1 MRPFAYSRATDISAA
16 IALESRQPETK
27 FLGGGTNLLDLMK
40 MGVENPTHLID
51 ITRLPLAQV
60 EERPDGV
67 RIGAMV
73 RNSEL
78 AAHPLILQNYP
89 VLSQAIL
96 AGASPQLRNMA
107 TTGGN
112 LLQRTRCPYFYD
124 PSYAECNKRAP
135 GSGCSAIKGYNR
147 IHAILGTSEH
157 CIATYPG
164 DMAVALMALDAKVLV
179 KGPQGERSIPVTGF
193 YRLPAATPHLENE
206 LKPNELITA
215 VELPPAI
222 ANAGSNDLKVRDRN
236 SYAFAL
242 VSVAAIVDVDQNR
255 QVRQARIAL
264 GGVGTRPWRILQAED
279 ALRGKTADDA
289 AFHNAAEIL
298 VRGAKA
304 YRYNGFKI
312 ELARRAVVKALGA
325 ASNRV

>member
-1 MRPFAYSRATDISAA
+1 
-16 IALESRQPETK
+16 
-27 FLGGGTNLLDLMK
+27 
-40 MGVENPTHLID
+40 
-51 ITRLPLAQV
+51 
-60 EERPDGV
+60 
-67 RIGAMV
+67 
-73 RNSEL
+73 
-78 AAHPLILQNYP
+78 
-89 VLSQAIL
+89 
-96 AGASPQLRNMA
+96 MA

-135 GSGCSAIKGYNR
+135 GSGCAAIKGYNR
-147 IHAILGTSEH
+147 IHAVLGTSDH

-179 KGPQGERSIPVTGF
+179 QGPQGERSIPVTGF
-193 YRLPAATPHLENE
+193 YRLPGATPHLENE

-222 ANAGSNDLKVRDRN
+222 ANAGSNYLKVRDRN

-242 VSVAAIVDVDQNR
+242 VSVAAIVDLDPNR
-255 QVRQARIAL
+255 QIRHARIAL
-264 GGVGTRPWRILQAED
+264 GGVGTKPWRILQAEES
-279 ALRGKTADDA
+279 LRGKAADDP
-289 AFHNAAEIL
+289 AFHDAAEIL
-298 VRGAKA
+298 VRGAKP
-304 YRYNGFKI
+304 YRYNAFKI